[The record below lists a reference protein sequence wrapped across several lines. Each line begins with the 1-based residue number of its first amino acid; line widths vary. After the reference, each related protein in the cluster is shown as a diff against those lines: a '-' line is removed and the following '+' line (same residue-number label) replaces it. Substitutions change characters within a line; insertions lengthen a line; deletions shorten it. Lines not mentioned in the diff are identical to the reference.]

1 MMLSALGTP
10 STFLPEILGSM
21 SLKSLALPGLALT
34 LLLTG
39 CAKKDN
45 HPAPGAP
52 EVGYVVVAPQ
62 SASLDL
68 ELSGRTT
75 AYETSEVR
83 PQVSGLILDRRFT
96 EGSVVKQGDTLYEI
110 DPSLYRA
117 AVAEAKANLNNA
129 EANRAAAEARA
140 ARYKPLAEIEAVSKQ
155 DYTDAV
161 AQARQAAA
169 QVEQTRAAL
178 KTAEINLAFT
188 RVPAPITGR
197 VGRTLVTTGALVT
210 NGQADPLTTIA
221 RLDPINV
228 DIQQSSADLV
238 ALRNRLAGGGRLPS
252 GASVQLVLEDGSIY
266 PHAGRV
272 EFAEPLV
279 DPSTGT
285 VTLRARFPNPQ
296 NLLLPGMFVRARFSQ
311 ATLDNV
317 LLVPQQAVS
326 RTPRGEATVLIVGPD
341 NKVVLRMI
349 KADRTMGDRWLVTS
363 GLAAGDKVIVE
374 GVTRVRPG
382 QTVRPVPA
390 GAAASRPAAPA
401 KH

>member
-1 MMLSALGTP
+1 MMLTAPDTP
-10 STFLPEILGSM
+10 STFLPETLGYM

-39 CAKKDN
+39 CAKKDSN
-45 HPAPGAP
+45 QGPPKP
-52 EVGYVVVAPQ
+52 EAGFIVLAPQ
-62 SASLDL
+62 TASLDI

-83 PQVSGLILDRRFT
+83 PQVSGLILARRFT
-96 EGSVVKQGDTLYEI
+96 EGSIVKQGETLYEI

-117 AVAEAKANLNNA
+117 SAAEARANLANA

-140 ARYKPLAEIEAVSKQ
+140 SRYKPLVEIEAVSKQ

-169 QVEQTRAAL
+169 QVEQTRAAV
-178 KTAEINLAFT
+178 KTAQINLAFT

-197 VGRTLVTTGALVT
+197 VGRSLVTTGALVT
-210 NGQADPLTTIA
+210 NGQAEPLTTIS

-238 ALRNRLAGGGRLPS
+238 ALRNRLAAGGPMPS
-252 GASVQLVLEDGSIY
+252 GASVELVLEDGSIY
-266 PHAGRV
+266 SQRGRV
-272 EFAEPLV
+272 EFTEPLV
-279 DPSTGT
+279 DPTTGT

-311 ATLDNV
+311 ATLQNV
-317 LLVPQQAVS
+317 ILVPQQAVS
-326 RTPRGEATVLIVGPD
+326 RTPRGEATVLLVGPD
-341 NKVVLRMI
+341 NKAVQRPI
-349 KADRTMGDRWLVTS
+349 RADRTIGDKWLVTE

-374 GVTRVRPG
+374 GLSRIRPG
-382 QTVRPVPA
+382 QVIRPVAA
-390 GAAASRPAAPA
+390 GAPPRRPAAPA
-401 KH
+401 KG